1 VQGRESDAILTVK
14 LNDMG
19 HYGCSS
25 DCTDKIA
32 VPLHAEA
39 TVQLIRRRS
48 MSSLLAHSKYQHFL
62 SATRC
67 IFFSLNGTTKMCVR
81 RRINSQ
87 GTHHLFTPLM
97 QPLDQL
103 S

>member
-67 IFFSLNGTTKMCVR
+67 IFFSLMVQPKCVSAEGS
-81 RRINSQ
+81 IAKEL
-87 GTHHLFTPLM
+87 TIFLLH
-97 QPLDQL
+97 
-103 S
+103 